1 MFLYKFEGDAR
12 LPTGSNWVQDGME
25 RVWLKYWDHM
35 RRESIWL
42 HNRHKEVRIDL
53 HKYIP
58 QRFMFIYSSGEC
70 NIGIQNLWGPLGFAG
85 RTCLCPDPVDW
96 SGLCSCGEG
105 LLHSC
110 PGPPAR
116 SGSFCVSGRALKA
129 GPTPAR
135 SSACG
140 SPTYAWTERRKT
152 ALLM

>member
-1 MFLYKFEGDAR
+1 MPDCPQGRTESRIGWSESDWSIEITRAGL
-12 LPTGSNWVQDGME
+12 
-25 RVWLKYWDHM
+25 
-35 RRESIWL
+35 RESVWF

-53 HKYIP
+53 HKCIP

-70 NIGIQNLWGPLGFAG
+70 NIGIWNLWGPQGFAG

-105 LLHSC
+105 FLHSC

-140 SPTYAWTERRKT
+140 SPTYA
-152 ALLM
+152 